1 MADERHDDRAGVLDR
16 PGPTT
21 AAKEAASQT
30 AASRVRGVVLGR
42 LVALRAPDFALVALN
57 GHPSASPIR
66 ARSLTGLTPED
77 EGKQVALMFE
87 EGDPARP
94 MIIGRVEDASGVTL
108 ARASKQP
115 VSIDADSIV
124 LTGGKE
130 IVLRCGDA
138 TLTLKRDGKLILRG
152 AYVETQA
159 TGVNRIKGGCVK
171 IN

>member
-1 MADERHDDRAGVLDR
+1 MADKRKDNQVAVLERPRAAKAVQEAARPR
-16 PGPTT
+16 PGN
-21 AAKEAASQT
+21 
-30 AASRVRGVVLGR
+30 RVPGVALGR
-42 LVALRAPDFALVALN
+42 LQALRPPGFALVALK
-57 GHPSASPIR
+57 GSPLAPPIH
-66 ARSLTGLTPED
+66 ARSLSGLTPGD
-77 EGKQVALMFE
+77 EGREVALMFE

-94 MIIGRVEDASGVTL
+94 VIIGLVEEAPGAIP

-115 VSIDADSIV
+115 VSIDARSIV
-124 LTGGKE
+124 LAGDTE
-130 IVLRCGDA
+130 IVLRCGQA